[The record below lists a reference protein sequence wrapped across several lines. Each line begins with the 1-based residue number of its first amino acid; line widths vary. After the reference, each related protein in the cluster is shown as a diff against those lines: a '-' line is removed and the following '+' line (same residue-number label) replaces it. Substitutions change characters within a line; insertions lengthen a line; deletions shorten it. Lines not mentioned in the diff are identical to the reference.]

1 MKTIIA
7 IFASLAIL
15 TNAFAVFAVELPA
28 NYQTRGELDGPYACD
43 RGKTTAKQYINE
55 DEDWGVLE
63 VYTESG
69 DTFIHS
75 NVGGKETFVIKNAS
89 GIKDMSHPEW
99 DDALFKAAPMVFH
112 ILHETSPSDCV
123 PTPAQT
129 N

>member
-1 MKTIIA
+1 MKATLA
-7 IFASLAIL
+7 ILASLAVL

-43 RGKTTAKQYINE
+43 KGKTTAKQYINE

-69 DTFIHS
+69 DTFINS
-75 NVGGKETFVIKNAS
+75 SVGGNQIFAIKNAS
-89 GIKDMSHPEW
+89 GTKVVSHPEW
-99 DDALFKAAPMVFH
+99 DDALFKAAPMAFH
-112 ILHETSPSDCV
+112 AVHKTSPSDCV
-123 PTPAQT
+123 PAPAKT